1 MKYTYDLLNHLT
13 VSKFV
18 TRKCIEVNIYQVV
31 NILLAKTNL
40 KVQC

>member
-1 MKYTYDLLNHLT
+1 MKYTFDLVNDLT

-31 NILLAKTNL
+31 NILLAKMNL
-40 KVQC
+40 KLQC